1 MSTKDPTKKT
11 KQQTAAAPDEGVPF
25 IPDWND
31 ERQKALDN
39 PNHEPVTFYLRPI
52 TEADQDYYDM
62 LISITGGDESQEAI
76 AKRIA
81 RLNRAWIT
89 MQVVKVENLKLADG
103 EDVIDGK
110 SFLDCRGE
118 IQNSR
123 TLFYELITEI
133 GKTAG
138 LNEGEVKN

>member
-1 MSTKDPTKKT
+1 M
-11 KQQTAAAPDEGVPF
+11 
-25 IPDWND
+25 
-31 ERQKALDN
+31 
-39 PNHEPVTFYLRPI
+39 TFYLRPI

-76 AKRIA
+76 AKRTA

-110 SFLDCRGE
+110 GFLDYRSE
-118 IQNSR
+118 IHGSR
-123 TLFYELITEI
+123 MLFYELIIEI
-133 GKTAG
+133 GKTRSIT
-138 LNEGEVKN
+138 EEEEKN